1 MAYVVSIL
9 NCVTHLSLSWHTPH
23 EAAYGFTP
31 DAVHLMKFEL
41 WDAILILDDK
51 NQFTNSLEVF
61 GYYSGPDL
69 NKVPPVISWVWNE
82 EHDLLEC
89 SVLSHATIPADP
101 NHQMVPVSG
110 EIK

>member
-51 NQFTNSLEVF
+51 NQFTNSQKIC
-61 GYYSGPDL
+61 GYYSRPAPDKGAL
-69 NKVPPVISWVWNE
+69 DCSWVCTE
-82 EHDLLEC
+82 EHGLLAR
-89 SVLSHATIPADP
+89 SILLHANIPKYP
-101 NHQMVPVSG
+101 NRRMVPVSG
-110 EIK
+110 